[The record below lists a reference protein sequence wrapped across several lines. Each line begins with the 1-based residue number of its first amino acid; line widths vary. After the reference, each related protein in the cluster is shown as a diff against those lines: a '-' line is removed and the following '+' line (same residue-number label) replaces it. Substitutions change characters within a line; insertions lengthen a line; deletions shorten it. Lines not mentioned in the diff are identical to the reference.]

1 MSWKIVPDSA
11 ADVRKSDF
19 VPDEEILIEE
29 VPLTITVGN
38 KDFIDDEELDTG
50 VLIEEMYNESS
61 ASTTSCPSPAK
72 FEEAFMEGDNVIA
85 VTLSHKLSGSY
96 NAAELAKRTVHEK
109 FPEKNIHVVD
119 SLSTCGQELLIVEKA
134 NELIKEGKSFPEVVD
149 DLEQYRDSL
158 ETLFILSSYDNL
170 IKNGRLNRF
179 AGFIAK
185 KLNIRIVG
193 EGDNGE
199 LKILHKVRGEA
210 KAIAKLVEEM
220 GKMKNLDGANVVIAE
235 VQNKPAAIA
244 MMHLMEKKYPQINS
258 INIIEAG
265 GLNTYYAEKGGII
278 VSF

>member
-1 MSWKIVPDSA
+1 MSWKIVPDSS
-11 ADVRKSDF
+11 ADVRKSEF
-19 VPDEEILIEE
+19 KPDENILLEE
-29 VPLTITVGN
+29 VPLTIHVGG
-38 KDFIDDEELDTG
+38 KEFVDDSDLDTD
-50 VLIEEMYNESS
+50 LMIEEMYNESS
-61 ASTTSCPSPAK
+61 ASTTSCPSPNSYQKA
-72 FEEAFMEGDNVIA
+72 FEEADDIIA

-134 NELIKEGKSFPEVVD
+134 NELISENKPFPEVVEE
-149 DLEQYRDSL
+149 LEKYRDSL

-199 LKILHKVRGEA
+199 LKILYKVRGEA

-220 GKMKNLDGANVVIAE
+220 GKMKNMDGANIVIGE
-235 VQNKPAAIA
+235 VQNRPAAIA
-244 MMHLMEKKYPQINS
+244 MSHLIEKKYPNIN
-258 INIIEAG
+258 NIEIIKAG
-265 GLNTYYAEKGGII
+265 GLNSYYAEKGGII